1 VEATVNDQQVPGPGA
16 LASVTWFGYMPLT
29 FPHSTAPVKA
39 HLPLALSSEF
49 DQGRVLHFELIM
61 GTAPGMS
68 ALRSQHG
75 RSTRRTPQPPEE
87 AKTVTVPYAKAPT
100 SQFTES
106 FNSMS
111 PAPSEALVRDLE
123 DAGVEVD
130 RSSRRLTEYS
140 FDASNYRVRPAAVAF
155 PRNGQE
161 VRSIVSICQ
170 RHGCPVTSRGGG
182 TSMAGNA
189 IGSGLVLDFSRH
201 MNRLLDL
208 DLESKTVTVEPGIIL
223 TTLQKEVQAAT
234 RGRYTFAPD
243 PSSMGRVTVA
253 GAIGNDACGNHS
265 VRDGRTVDHI
275 VSVDLV
281 TASGHFVTA
290 EPGGVRAVD
299 PLDTESAGE
308 AARIQE
314 GLKGLVDGNLALFR
328 TEFGRIARQV
338 SGYQL
343 ANLLPENG
351 FNAAKA
357 LAGSEGTCAII
368 VSATVK
374 LAEVPPAA
382 LLVCLGYP
390 DVVAAASDVPEI
402 LRFNPAAVEGIDDAI
417 VETVR
422 HRRGDAAVGAL
433 PEGNAYLYVD
443 LDGDNPEDVAR
454 QAEDLLETLAKR
466 GNILGGMAVPD
477 PLDRANLWRVRE
489 DGAGLSSRLA
499 DGNQSWAG
507 WEDAAV
513 APENLAAYLSDFT
526 VLLDKHQ
533 LRGIMY
539 GHFGAGCT
547 HVRVTFDPRS
557 ESGREVMERFLREA
571 AALVSRHG
579 GSLSGEHGDGRA
591 RSELLSVMYSPA
603 ALTAFAHFK
612 AIWDPQE
619 ILNPGIITKPA
630 SMMSELALA
639 GVPTRGFRTSF
650 ALEPTTKGQDGFSDA
665 VQSCIGV
672 GRCRTTAGAGV
683 MCPSYRATRDEKDST
698 RARARVLQEMVMGSK
713 TAEEGWK
720 SQDVR
725 DSLDLCLSC
734 KACST
739 DCPAGVDM
747 ASYKSEFFHHFYQ
760 GRLRPL
766 SHYSLGWLPIWLKIT
781 SRVAPLVNFAL
792 QSRLGGSISRLAGIT
807 PHRKMPAFASRK
819 QFEQEIGTSKP
830 DKADTVLFIDSFTR
844 GFRPAVAGAAKRVL
858 EDAQRTVE
866 CSADQC
872 CGLTWISTGQ
882 LDIARKLL
890 GRTAAALD
898 DGTDRPIVVIEPSCA
913 AALRKDLPELV
924 PTESARRVANRI
936 QNFAGAVLEQTV
948 AGWRPGTV
956 PPAVTVQTHCH
967 EYATFGSAT
976 QTSALAAL
984 GIATVTQ
991 ANGCC
996 GVAGNFGFEH
1006 QHFDVSMAVAEQS
1019 LAPALRE
1026 AAEGVPVLTDGFSC
1040 HMQVRQ
1046 ILDNHSDQAS
1056 RHLAEIIDPRNA
1068 PDNRPDGSSRINAVQ

>member
-1 VEATVNDQQVPGPGA
+1 
-16 LASVTWFGYMPLT
+16 M
-29 FPHSTAPVKA
+29 
-39 HLPLALSSEF
+39 SS
-49 DQGRVLHFELIM
+49 DI
-61 GTAPGMS
+61 T
-68 ALRSQHG
+68 
-75 RSTRRTPQPPEE
+75 
-87 AKTVTVPYAKAPT
+87 
-100 SQFTES
+100 
-106 FNSMS
+106 
-111 PAPSEALVRDLE
+111 EALVRDLKG
-123 DAGVEVD
+123 AGIEVD
-130 RSSRRLTEYS
+130 SSSRRRTEYS
-140 FDASNYRVRPAAVAF
+140 FDASNYRVRPLGVAF
-155 PRNGQE
+155 PRTSAD
-161 VRSIVSICQ
+161 VRSIVRICQ

-189 IGSGLVLDFSRH
+189 IGSGLVMDFSRY
-201 MNRLLDL
+201 MNRLLGL
-208 DLESKTVTVEPGIIL
+208 DLASQTVTVEPGIVL
-223 TTLQKEVQAAT
+223 TTLQKEIQAAT
-234 RGRYTFAPD
+234 AGMYTFAPD

-265 VRDGRTVDHI
+265 VRDGRTADHI
-275 VSVDLV
+275 VAVDLV
-281 TASGHFVTA
+281 TASGHLVTA
-290 EPGGVRAVD
+290 EAGGVRAVD
-299 PLDTESAGE
+299 PLDTESVVE

-314 GLKGLVDGNLALFR
+314 GLKRLADSNLALFR
-328 TEFGRIARQV
+328 TEFGRLARQV

-351 FNAAKA
+351 FNTAKA
-357 LAGSEGTCAII
+357 LAGSEGTCAVI

-374 LAEVPPAA
+374 LAKVAPSA

-417 VETVR
+417 VQTIR

-433 PEGNAYLYVD
+433 PEGRAYLYVD
-443 LDGDNPEDVAR
+443 LDGEDAEDVGR
-454 QAEDLLETLAKR
+454 QAEILLKNLAKR
-466 GNILGGMAVPD
+466 GNLLEGLAVPD
-477 PLDRANLWRVRE
+477 PVERANLWRVRE

-499 DGNQSWAG
+499 NGEQSWAG

-513 APENLAAYLSDFT
+513 SPDNLAAYLSDFIA
-526 VLLDKHQ
+526 LLEKHQ
-533 LRGIMY
+533 LRGVMY

-557 ESGREVMERFLREA
+557 ESGREIMQRFLQEA

-591 RSELLSVMYSPA
+591 RSELLPIMYSPA
-603 ALTAFAHFK
+603 AITAFAHYK

-619 ILNPGIITKPA
+619 LLNPGIITKPVPVMA
-630 SMMSELALA
+630 DLALA
-639 GVPTRGFRTSF
+639 GPPARGFRTSF
-650 ALEPTTKGQDGFSDA
+650 ALEPTTEGREGFPDA

-698 RARARVLQEMVMGSK
+698 RARARVLQEMVVGSR
-713 TAEEGWK
+713 TAQEGWK
-720 SQDVR
+720 SKDVR
-725 DSLDLCLSC
+725 ESLDLCLSC
-734 KACST
+734 KACSS

-760 GRLRPL
+760 RRLRPL
-766 SHYSLGWLPIWLKIT
+766 SHYSLGWLPTWLKVTGHI
-781 SRVAPLVNFAL
+781 APLINMTLHSPLAGVIA
-792 QSRLGGSISRLAGIT
+792 RAAGIT
-807 PHRKMPAFASRK
+807 PKRKMPDFASRR
-819 QFEQEIGTSKP
+819 QLQRELGDSRPAE
-830 DKADTVLFIDSFTR
+830 ADTVLFVDSFTR

-858 EDAQRTVE
+858 EDAQKSVE

-882 LDIARKLL
+882 LDTARKLL
-890 GRTAAALD
+890 AKTAAALD

-924 PTESARRVANRI
+924 PTESARRVASRI
-936 QNFAGAVLEQTV
+936 QNFAGAVLEQAS
-948 AGWRPGTV
+948 AGWRPQTV
-956 PPAVTVQTHCH
+956 PLAVTVQTHCH
-967 EYATFGSAT
+967 EYATFGSAS

-984 GIATVTQ
+984 GVATITQ
-991 ANGCC
+991 ATGCC

-1026 AAEGVPVLTDGFSC
+1026 TLDGTPILTDGFSC

-1046 ILDNHSDQAS
+1046 ILENHTDQAS
-1056 RHLAEIIDPRNA
+1056 LHLAEIIDPRLA
-1068 PDNRPDGSSRINAVQ
+1068 REQQ

>member
-1 VEATVNDQQVPGPGA
+1 
-16 LASVTWFGYMPLT
+16 
-29 FPHSTAPVKA
+29 
-39 HLPLALSSEF
+39 
-49 DQGRVLHFELIM
+49 
-61 GTAPGMS
+61 
-68 ALRSQHG
+68 
-75 RSTRRTPQPPEE
+75 
-87 AKTVTVPYAKAPT
+87 
-100 SQFTES
+100 
-106 FNSMS
+106 MS
-111 PAPSEALVRDLE
+111 PVTHEAIVRDLE
-123 DAGVEVD
+123 GVGVEVD
-130 RSSRRLTEYS
+130 NSSRRLTEYS
-140 FDASNYRVRPAAVAF
+140 FDASNYRIRPLAVAF
-155 PRNGQE
+155 PRNSQE
-161 VRSIVSICQ
+161 VRSIIAIC
-170 RHGCPVTSRGGG
+170 RRYGCPVTSRGGG

-189 IGSGLVLDFSRH
+189 IGRGLVLDFSRH
-201 MNRLLDL
+201 MNRLLNL
-208 DLESKTVTVEPGIIL
+208 DLGTKTVTVEPGMIL

-234 RGRYTFAPD
+234 AGTYTFAPD

-265 VRDGRTVDHI
+265 VRDGRTADHI

-281 TASGHFVTA
+281 TASGCLVTA
-290 EPGGVRAVD
+290 GPGGVSATD
-299 PLDTESAGE
+299 PSDAESKAE
-308 AARIQE
+308 AARLQKE
-314 GLKGLVDGNLALFR
+314 LKSLADANLALFR
-328 TEFGRIARQV
+328 TEFGRLARQV

-351 FNAAKA
+351 FNTAKA
-357 LAGSEGTCAII
+357 LAGSEGTCGVI

-374 LAEVPPAA
+374 LADVAPAA

-390 DVVAAASDVPEI
+390 NVVAAASDVPEI

-417 VETVR
+417 VQTVR

-433 PEGNAYLYVD
+433 PEGKAYLYVD
-443 LDGDNPEDVAR
+443 LDGANPADVAR
-454 QAEDLLETLAKR
+454 RADELLQTLSQR

-477 PLDRANLWRVRE
+477 PQERANLWRVRE
-489 DGAGLSSRLA
+489 DGAGLSSRLVGG
-499 DGNQSWAG
+499 DQSWAG

-513 APENLAAYLSDFT
+513 APENLAAYLAEFT
-526 VLLDKHQ
+526 ELLDTHQ
-533 LRGIMY
+533 LRGVMY

-557 ESGREVMERFLREA
+557 EAGREVMERFLRDA

-591 RSELLSVMYSPA
+591 RSELLSVMYSQA
-603 ALTAFAHFK
+603 ALTAFAQYK
-612 AIWDPQE
+612 AIWDPE
-619 ILNPGIITKPA
+619 ELLNPGIITKPA
-630 SMMSELALA
+630 PMMSGLALA
-639 GVPTRGFRTSF
+639 GVPARGFRTSF
-650 ALEPTTKGQDGFSDA
+650 ALEPTDKGQDGFTDA

-672 GRCRTTAGAGV
+672 GRCRTTSGAGV

-698 RARARVLQEMVMGSK
+698 RARARVLQEMVMGSS
-713 TAEEGWK
+713 TAQEGWK

-766 SHYSLGWLPIWLKIT
+766 SHYSLGWLPTWLKIT
-781 SRVAPLVNFAL
+781 SRIAPLVNAVL
-792 QSRLGGSISRLAGIT
+792 RSPLAGPIVRVAGIT
-807 PHRKMPAFASRK
+807 TRRSMPTFASRK
-819 QFEQEIGTSKP
+819 QLDREIGTSMP
-830 DKADTVLFIDSFTR
+830 AVADTVLFIDSFTR

-882 LDIARKLL
+882 LDTARKLMT
-890 GRTAAALD
+890 RTAEALD
-898 DGTDRPIVVIEPSCA
+898 DGTDRPIVVVEPSCA
-913 AALRKDLPELV
+913 AALRKDLPEILQ
-924 PTESARRVANRI
+924 TEAAYRVASRI
-936 QNFAGAVLEQTV
+936 QTFAGAVLDQT
-948 AGWRPGTV
+948 ANGWRPQAV
-956 PPAVTVQTHCH
+956 PPTVAVQTHCH

-976 QTSALAAL
+976 QSSALAAL
-984 GIATVTQ
+984 GVETITQ

-1006 QHFDVSMAVAEQS
+1006 QHYDVSMAVAEQS
-1019 LAPALRE
+1019 LAPVLRALP
-1026 AAEGVPVLTDGFSC
+1026 EGTPVLTDGFSC

-1046 ILDNHSDQAS
+1046 ILDNHSDEAS
-1056 RHLAEIIDPRNA
+1056 KHLAEIIDPRNA
-1068 PDNRPDGSSRINAVQ
+1068 AAEPAQPSSAASNPQG